1 MKRFVILTLL
11 CFTTALQAMAWGQM
25 GHDVTAYIAEKN
37 LNKKAAKA
45 VKEIL
50 DGHSL
55 VYYANWMD
63 SASNTDEYKHTKTWH
78 YRNVDEGKTIETMP
92 LEEKGDVVRA
102 VEQIIEQIKSNKL
115 SAKEE
120 KVALKMLIHMV
131 GDLHCPMHAGR
142 LSDLGGNRHRVYF
155 FGRETNLH
163 SVWDSALIES
173 AHKWSYAGWW
183 EQLDIIDKSE
193 KAEIQKGNPLEWF
206 SQTVDHATNIYA
218 NTPVDSK
225 LSYDYITKFAPVAE
239 QQLLNAGL
247 RLASI
252 LNELYSAN

>member
-55 VYYANWMD
+55 VYYSSWLD
-63 SASNTDEYKHTKTWH
+63 SASNTDEYKFTKTWH
-78 YRNVDEGKTIETMP
+78 YRNVDKGHTVETMP
-92 LEEKGDVVRA
+92 LNENGDVVRA
-102 VEQIIEQIKSNKL
+102 VEQIVTEIKTGKL
-115 SAKEE
+115 TGKEE
-120 KVALKMLIHMV
+120 KVAVMMLIHLV

-142 LSDLGGNRHRVYF
+142 LSDLGGNRHRVFF

-163 SVWDSALIES
+163 SIWDSALIES

-183 EQLDIIDKSE
+183 EQLDIISKQE
-193 KAEIQKGNPLEWF
+193 KAEIQKGEPIEWF
-206 SQTVDHATNIYA
+206 TQTVEYASDIYT
-218 NTPVDSK
+218 NTPINSK
-225 LSYDYITKFAPVAE
+225 LSYDYITKYAPIAE

-247 RLASI
+247 RLARI
-252 LNELYSAN
+252 LNELYD